1 MEKIK
6 KGQKGGKSHVL
17 MCDNRLYFKAKTP
30 KKPLFHAVCV
40 CMCHYLFINEL
51 KDAVK

>member
-1 MEKIK
+1 
-6 KGQKGGKSHVL
+6 

-30 KKPLFHAVCV
+30 QKPLFYAGYV
-40 CMCHYLFINEL
+40 CMCYYLFINEL